1 MQALVLFAAF
11 VAVSAEISV
20 LTPREEI
27 LMKSVA
33 SSVQRTALLQEKAD
47 EMSMAISQLITFT
60 TDFLQRDFSESV
72 IDNSLTGYVGMV
84 DDICD
89 DLEDELLRWRN
100 ISEEANSKLDQAK
113 AHSVRINQYANEA
126 NDLRTS
132 FDAINSRLPAITVDL
147 DNIEDK
153 IDLEDDNRSLENGR
167 RLDVTEQA
175 TDTVDNIIDHHLCL
189 PTTVT
194 LNVTSGTASETI
206 DLGSRFDN
214 SDFSEQYTAVPFCSI
229 IGLSTEISEQ
239 EATYSYGYP
248 LDIEK
253 SGFEVNCYGIES
265 NSGSDDTPVKV
276 EVTDRSMSEK
286 GLVKTVLVTVAIR
299 ACTNPAAGLFDYIFV

>member
-1 MQALVLFAAF
+1 MQAVVLFVAF
-11 VAVSAEISV
+11 VAVSADISV

-27 LMKSVA
+27 LMRSIA

-47 EMSMAISQLITFT
+47 EMASAIGSLKTFG
-60 TDFLQRDFSESV
+60 FNLGGAFSDDV
-72 IDNSLTGYVGMV
+72 LATSLGEYVSAA
-84 DDICD
+84 DDLCD

-100 ISEEANSKLDQAK
+100 ITAEANTKHAQAK
-113 AHSVRINQYANEA
+113 AHAARINQYANEA
-126 NDLRTS
+126 NNLRTS
-132 FDAINSRLPAITVDL
+132 VDAIESRITASAVDIT
-147 DNIEDK
+147 NIADK
-153 IDLEDDNRSLENGR
+153 MIVEIGNRDEELEERI
-167 RLDVTEQA
+167 DVTEEA
-175 TDTVDNIIDHHLCL
+175 IDVVVDRIDTHLCK

-206 DLGSRFDN
+206 DLGSMFDN
-214 SDFSEQYTAVPFCSI
+214 IDMSEDYSAIPFCSI

-239 EATYSYGYP
+239 EATYSYGHP

-253 SGFEVNCYGIES
+253 GGFEVNCYGIQDGAGGDE
-265 NSGSDDTPVKV
+265 TPIKV

-299 ACTNPAAGLFDYIFV
+299 ACTNPGAGWFNYE